1 MGLLSRNFI
10 TNLGGLALTFYGG
23 NEIANGKMTVEKM
36 LATVP
41 AAIVSF
47 ATGSKDKKIE
57 ELLKLNGGDKAV
69 ANDITRMILDRVA
82 SRWNLA
88 VTPRNINTP
97 ESVTHEVVADVPS
110 NDYRGSGRIDSTSE
124 PTPEQRASQYFS
136 EQLASGRRLPNIP
149 QPPIEGTDITPM
161 RFAMESM
168 SGGEETGTFK
178 GQGEWLD

>member
-10 TNLGGLALTFYGG
+10 TNLGGLALTLYGG
-23 NEIANGKMTVEKM
+23 NELANGKMTVEKM

-47 ATGSKDKKIE
+47 ATGSKDKMIE
-57 ELLKLNGGDKAV
+57 ELANLSGTDKAV
-69 ANDITRMILDRVA
+69 AKDIFGQILDRVM
-82 SRWNLA
+82 SRYGYS
-88 VTPRNINTP
+88 VVSNTP
-97 ESVTHEVVADVPS
+97 EVNHDVIADVPV
-110 NDYRGSGRIDSTSE
+110 NDYRGSGRISSTPE

-168 SGGEETGTFK
+168 AGDELMSTRD
-178 GQGEWLD
+178 W

>member
-1 MGLLSRNFI
+1 MGLLNRNII

-23 NEIANGKMTVEKM
+23 NELANGKMTIEKL
-36 LATVP
+36 LATAP

-57 ELLKLNGGDKAV
+57 ELLKLNSTDKAV
-69 ANDITRMILDRVA
+69 ARDIVGQILDRVM
-82 SRWNLA
+82 SRYGYS
-88 VTPRNINTP
+88 VTSVNTP
-97 ESVTHEVVADVPS
+97 EVNHDVIADVPV

-149 QPPIEGTDITPM
+149 QQPIEGTDITPL

-168 SGGEETGTFK
+168 SGSEETGTFK
-178 GQGEWLD
+178 GQSEW

>member
-1 MGLLSRNFI
+1 MGLVNRNTI
-10 TNLGGLALTFYGG
+10 TNLGGLMLTLYGG
-23 NEIANGKMTVEKM
+23 KELAEGKMTVEKM

-57 ELLKLNGGDKAV
+57 ELLKLNSGDKAV
-69 ANDITRMILDRVA
+69 ATNVTAMVLDRLA
-82 SRWNLA
+82 SRFGLS
-88 VTPRNINTP
+88 VSQRN
-97 ESVTHEVVADVPS
+97 EEVNHDVIADVPDH
-110 NDYRGSGRIDSTSE
+110 DYRGSGRIDSTSE

-149 QPPIEGTDITPM
+149 QPPIEGTDITPL

-168 SGGEETGTFK
+168 NGSEETGTFK
-178 GQGEWLD
+178 GQGEW